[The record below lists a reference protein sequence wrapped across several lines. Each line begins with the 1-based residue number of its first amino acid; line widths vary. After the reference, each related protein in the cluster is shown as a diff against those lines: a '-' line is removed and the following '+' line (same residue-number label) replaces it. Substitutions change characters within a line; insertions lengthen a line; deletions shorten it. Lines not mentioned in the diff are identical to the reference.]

1 MGKFYA
7 YCNIS
12 GHIRFT
18 DEQPGER
25 QFALAVGEFSL
36 LSGEITKTALVSE
49 HRQELAI
56 MYRVP
61 GTRDGAD
68 PRTNLTA
75 IAQYIQ
81 MLAAR
86 ETPGVRAMGA

>member
-12 GHIRFT
+12 GHIRFS
-18 DEQPGER
+18 DEQPGGQ
-25 QFALAVGEFSL
+25 QFALAVGEFSV
-36 LSGEITKTALVSE
+36 LSMEITKTALVSE
-49 HRQELAI
+49 HRHELPI

-61 GTRDGAD
+61 GTKDDAE
-68 PRTNLTA
+68 PRANLAA

-81 MLAAR
+81 TLAAR
-86 ETPGVRAMGA
+86 ETPGIRALGA